1 MLIHQLNQQRR
12 LMKEQRLVMML
23 IPMNLLKN
31 WRVMFT
37 WEMMRRN
44 LYLMKILDLLR
55 RKFKII
61 KGKEIGKNW

>member
-1 MLIHQLNQQRR
+1 
-12 LMKEQRLVMML
+12 
-23 IPMNLLKN
+23 
-31 WRVMFT
+31 MFT

-44 LYLMKILDLLR
+44 LYLRKILDLLD